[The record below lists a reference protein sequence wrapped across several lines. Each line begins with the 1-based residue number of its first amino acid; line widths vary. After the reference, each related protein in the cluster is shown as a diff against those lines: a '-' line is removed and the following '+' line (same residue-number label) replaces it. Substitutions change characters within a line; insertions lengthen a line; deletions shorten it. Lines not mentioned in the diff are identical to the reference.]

1 MGRHQDFHDFLDWIA
16 DLASRDPIAALTVC
30 ERLVSKLS
38 DLESPLQI
46 WRTESLIS
54 ALSAILREADE
65 TDDETLIHRA
75 VNLQDQFLR
84 LDIRGIEDF
93 FEQAGR

>member
-1 MGRHQDFHDFLDWIA
+1 MV
-16 DLASRDPIAALTVC
+16 TV
-30 ERLVSKLS
+30 VA
-38 DLESPLQI
+38 Q
-46 WRTESLIS
+46 
-54 ALSAILREADE
+54 
-65 TDDETLIHRA
+65 TLIHRA